1 METRYQ
7 VFVSS
12 TYKDLREERQ
22 EVMQALLK
30 MDCFPAGMELFP
42 AADDDQWTLIK
53 RVIDD
58 CDYYIVILAGRYGS
72 LGSDGK
78 SFTQL
83 EYEYAVSKGKPVIAF
98 LYENPGKLPDDKK
111 TEEDPKGKK
120 KLDDFRRHLVEEK
133 AVGYWTTPE
142 RLGSVVSSSLHKLI
156 KEKPGTGWVKA
167 DSVASQEATQE
178 ILDLKRQVEKLQ
190 HELERVDVEA
200 TKKRK
205 RLAQGKDKEATTDAA
220 TKAVTKPDA
229 ATEADG
235 QDVHVALRPGFPY
248 PHRRR
253 SGKVF
258 TAQGEWF
265 TAAEWSAMPPA
276 DREAIT
282 ADTQLVVRQGRRGEP
297 SPIVTV
303 TFIGSPMGREHSR
316 AGMRFS
322 VDGTTFTRAEWEAL
336 PAATRQA
343 ILADPTLTVAG
354 YGPIIEEATTDAA
367 TEADGQD
374 VWVGRR
380 PGTRYPIRRRAG
392 KAFTVEGT
400 WFKRAEWEAM
410 PDADRQAIESDTELI
425 VRTGRQGEQ
434 WPIVT
439 VTLSRDH
446 PTPTHRRAGQVF
458 SRGEEKLF
466 TRDEWDALPDADRTA
481 ILADHTLTV
490 FGNE

>member
-98 LYENPGKLPDDKK
+98 LHENPGKLPDDKK

-142 RLGSVVSSSLHKLI
+142 GLGSVVSSSLHKLI

-178 ILDLKRQVEKLQ
+178 ILDLKRQVEELQ
-190 HELERVDVEA
+190 HELERVNVEA
-200 TKKRK
+200 TKKSK
-205 RLAQGKDKEATTDAA
+205 HLAQGKDKFEIKYTFRVSISDSERSRLHSASHSVSWSQIFCWISPLMINEISDYHLHG
-220 TKAVTKPDA
+220 KLNRIVQ
-229 ATEADG
+229 EADTEYLETNVRSFLKG
-235 QDVHVALRPGFPY
+235 DFIKYSSTENFYIEDFDIDYNSFDAIKLQLLAL
-248 PHRRR
+248 
-253 SGKVF
+253 K
-258 TAQGEWF
+258 
-265 TAAEWSAMPPA
+265 
-276 DREAIT
+276 
-282 ADTQLVVRQGRRGEP
+282 
-297 SPIVTV
+297 
-303 TFIGSPMGREHSR
+303 
-316 AGMRFS
+316 
-322 VDGTTFTRAEWEAL
+322 
-336 PAATRQA
+336 
-343 ILADPTLTVAG
+343 
-354 YGPIIEEATTDAA
+354 
-367 TEADGQD
+367 
-374 VWVGRR
+374 
-380 PGTRYPIRRRAG
+380 
-392 KAFTVEGT
+392 
-400 WFKRAEWEAM
+400 
-410 PDADRQAIESDTELI
+410 LI
-425 VRTGRQGEQ
+425 KKYRK
-434 WPIVT
+434 
-439 VTLSRDH
+439 
-446 PTPTHRRAGQVF
+446 
-458 SRGEEKLF
+458 RGEE
-466 TRDEWDALPDADRTA
+466 DIHW
-481 ILADHTLTV
+481 TLTPH
-490 FGNE
+490 GMTRMAELRAIHQSD

>member
-1 METRYQ
+1 MKKRYQ

-12 TYKDLREERQ
+12 TYTDLRKERQ
-22 EVMQALLK
+22 EVMQILLGL
-30 MDCFPAGMELFP
+30 DCIPAGMELFP
-42 AADDDQWTLIK
+42 AADDELLTLIK

-72 LGSDGK
+72 LGPDGK

-83 EYEYAVSKGKPVIAF
+83 EYEYAVSQKKPVIAF
-98 LYENPGKLPDDKK
+98 LYEDPHNLSADNTKRDPEQEKKLNDFRDHV
-111 TEEDPKGKK
+111 KK
-120 KLDDFRRHLVEEK
+120 K
-133 AVGYWTTPE
+133 AVNYWTTPGE
-142 RLGSVVSSSLHKLI
+142 LGLVVSRSLIKLI
-156 KEKPGTGWVKA
+156 EEKPATGWVKA